1 MNSYTHEVL
10 NYDKG
15 IFDRIVDI
23 TYIITMENSLKR
35 HTHIYNELKK
45 AQPTKEVIIVYSKVF
60 KDINK
65 HDICGDVDISYKDL
79 MHVVMYIFSI
89 SKNKDNILILEDDF
103 IFNKKIKSSDIDSI
117 SKFFNK
123 TKPHIYSLGSIHLLS
138 NPLSFI
144 HKRIY
149 IKAGTHAMI
158 YSKIGRSILE
168 KQFKTC
174 IDIKKDIDT
183 LTCFQ
188 RKTYG
193 YYKNIYSQI
202 FIKTENRNNWGKQFS
217 YVDMNIIVR
226 FMIMIINIF
235 EMNKKKN
242 IHKKFDNLNLY
253 ILTIQ
258 RVLILCILFYIISVL
273 FC

>member
-10 NYDKG
+10 RYEKG

-23 TYIITMENSLKR
+23 TYIITMDNSLKR
-35 HTHIYNELKK
+35 HKHIYNELKEHK
-45 AQPTKEVIIVYSKVF
+45 PTKEVIIVYNKGF
-60 KDINK
+60 KDTKK
-65 HDICGDVDISYKDL
+65 HNICGEVDITYKDL

-103 IFNKKIKSSDIDSI
+103 IFNKKIKSSDINSI
-117 SKFFNK
+117 SKFFDK
-123 TKPHIYSLGSIHLLS
+123 TKPHIYSLGSIHILC

-144 HKRIY
+144 HKRLY
-149 IKAGTHAMI
+149 IKAGTHAII

-174 IDIKKDIDT
+174 TDITKDIDT

-188 RKTYG
+188 SKTYG

-202 FIKTENRNNWGKQFS
+202 FAKTENRNNWGKQFS
-217 YVDMNIIVR
+217 YVNMSIIVY

-235 EMNKKKN
+235 KINKKKN
-242 IHKKFDNLNLY
+242 IHNKFDNLNLY
-253 ILTIQ
+253 LLTIQ
-258 RVLILCILFYIISVL
+258 RFLILFILLYIISVL